1 MYTTSPYMF
10 FQPDSF
16 YRSEWNFTVD
26 KYMLSQIS
34 TLLYIKQ
41 GKLGFEKEGHTQ
53 KYDESFITLCDI
65 MHLYFDPCLGRLLC
79 HLQAKWTMLIS

>member
-1 MYTTSPYMF
+1 
-10 FQPDSF
+10 
-16 YRSEWNFTVD
+16 
-26 KYMLSQIS
+26 MLSQIS

-79 HLQAKWTMLIS
+79 HLQAKWTMLISWVWKVTDIKLRYNKLNHFLVYNG